1 MNLIRC
7 ALLSVVL
14 LAPPAFAASFS
25 EVLGTAGIATPE
37 GFTDMSCS
45 DAARAELSKPERSWY
60 TSCEVTRPK
69 AYVALAWKRN
79 DFKKSDFQAGIGSAF
94 MSNMKLAEGV
104 RASFDCAEDKA
115 YESKNSLKPVK
126 VDCEYR
132 IPGRPTLYTSL
143 LYLYP
148 KALKSDGV
156 GLVAVVSSSSKMDT
170 AVQAEEYFTALVPRS
185 KASTQ

>member
-7 ALLSVVL
+7 VFLSVFL
-14 LAPPAFAASFS
+14 LAPPAIAATFS
-25 EVLGTAGIATPE
+25 EVLDAAGIMAPE

-79 DFKKSDFQAGIGSAF
+79 DFKKLDFHAGLGSAL
-94 MSNMKLAEGV
+94 MSNMKLPEGL

-115 YESKNSLKPVK
+115 YEAKNSLKPVK

-148 KALKSDGV
+148 KALKQDGV
-156 GLVAVVSSSSKMDT
+156 GLIAVVSSSSKSDT
-170 AVQAEEYFTALVPRS
+170 SAHVEQYFTALVPKG